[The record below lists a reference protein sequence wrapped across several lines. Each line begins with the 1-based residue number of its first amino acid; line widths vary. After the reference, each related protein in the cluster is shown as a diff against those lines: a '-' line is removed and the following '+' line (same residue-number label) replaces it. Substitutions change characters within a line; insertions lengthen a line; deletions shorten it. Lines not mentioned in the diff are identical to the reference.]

1 MSECVAVE
9 GRTPSIYGTEMALFK
24 LDLSGKELH
33 EVPEEDALKEIRSLD
48 ISQNQISSLEFVRQ
62 CPNVIELN
70 ATENQIGD
78 GLPLIGELD
87 FLSFLNLSSNLFESL
102 KGFPVSETLV
112 SLNLSGN
119 HLKTVRYLPELP
131 LLETLDLSHN
141 MISKLRLPAMPSL
154 RELNLS
160 GNLITRL
167 ALPKLPSLRVIDA
180 SQNSIETIQRFPD
193 DWLPFVWS
201 IDLRNNSIA
210 SADVFKSLRKLPML
224 YTLFIANNPVA
235 VADGSHV
242 APVLV
247 ILPYVIHLDDKLVNA
262 KDKVKA
268 CLAVEKAGGL
278 GETADGDVEE
288 DDDDDSEEPET
299 AHKEQQGQE
308 EEQEHHEEEG
318 QQENGEEQVHEEEE
332 NVASEAVADE

>member
-1 MSECVAVE
+1 MSEAVTVE
-9 GRTPSIYGTEMALFK
+9 GKTPSIYGTEMALFK

-33 EVPEEDALKEIRSLD
+33 EVPEDETLKEIRSLD
-48 ISQNQISSLEFVRQ
+48 ISVNQISSLDFVLR
-62 CPNVIELN
+62 CPNVIELD

-102 KGFPVSETLV
+102 NGFPVSETLI

-119 HLKTVRYLPELP
+119 HLKTVADLPPLP
-131 LLETLDLSHN
+131 LLETLNLSHN
-141 MISKLRLPAMPSL
+141 MISKLRLPSLPSL
-154 RELNLS
+154 KTLNIS
-160 GNLITRL
+160 GNMLTRL
-167 ALPKLPSLRVIDA
+167 VLPKLPSLRVLDA
-180 SQNSIETIQRFPD
+180 SHNSIEKIQRFSED
-193 DWLPFVWS
+193 SLPFVWS

-210 SADVFKSLRKLPML
+210 SADVFKSLRRLPML

-247 ILPYVIHLDDKLVNA
+247 ILPAVINLDEKLVNA

-268 CLAVEKAGGL
+268 CLEVEKAGGL
-278 GETADGDVEE
+278 GQTADEDLEE
-288 DDDDDSEEPET
+288 DDEEPESP
-299 AHKEQQGQE
+299 HE
-308 EEQEHHEEEG
+308 EPAPQVPACEEEEEG
-318 QQENGEEQVHEEEE
+318 HVTSDAE
-332 NVASEAVADE
+332 ADE